1 MQPTILVADDDES
14 IRLILATLLEEA
26 GYHILCVEDGRAAV
40 EQAVQHR
47 PDVAILDVLM
57 PEMDGFAAC
66 RTIKTDRRTADIPVL
81 LLTALAQTT
90 SKVQGLESGAD
101 DYITKPFETAELL
114 ARLRNAL
121 AHKSHHDALATQ
133 ALTDPL
139 TGLTNRR
146 GLEQQLDQLLA
157 HSERAAE
164 TLSLLLFDV
173 DHFKTINDTYG
184 HQTGDV
190 VLVALAQRAR
200 EATRAQDVLGR
211 FGGEE
216 FLGILPSAGR
226 DAALTAAERLRA
238 HVAEAPVATPSG
250 AVSVTISVGVGTTVP
265 GKEVT
270 RGGLLAA
277 ADRAMYVAKHRGRNC
292 VAHADG
298 QPTAPLA
305 RPKPPDVARALVEAL
320 ALVHADMAA
329 HARAVADACWEIG
342 SALRLTPPER
352 SRVALAGLLHDIGKL
367 GLPRALLDIP
377 APLDE
382 RDNVNLRA
390 HSHYGEQLLQR
401 FAILDP
407 VAPLVAAQQ
416 ERWDGSGYPRGWS
429 GEQIPLGS
437 RIVAVA
443 HAYDVLSH
451 THSRGAAGA
460 ACAIATGLRSA
471 AGTRFDPTVVNAA
484 ICALC

>member
-40 EQAVQHR
+40 EQAVQRR

-90 SKVQGLESGAD
+90 SKVQGLECGAD

-164 TLSLLLFDV
+164 TLSLLVFDV
-173 DHFKTINDTYG
+173 DHFKAINDTYG
-184 HQTGDV
+184 HETGDV

-250 AVSVTISVGVGTTVP
+250 AVGVTISVGVATTVP
-265 GKEVT
+265 GKEVS

-305 RPKPPDVARALVEAL
+305 RPKPPDIARALVEAL
-320 ALVHADMAA
+320 ALVHADTAA

-342 SALRLTPPER
+342 SALRLPLPER

-367 GLPRALLDIP
+367 GLPRALLDTP

-382 RDNVNLRA
+382 RGNVELRA
-390 HSHYGEQLLQR
+390 HIHYGEQLLQR

-407 VAPLVAAQQ
+407 VAPLVAAQH
-416 ERWDGSGYPRGWS
+416 EWWDGSGYPRGWS

-443 HAYDVLSH
+443 NTYALLSH
-451 THSRGAAGA
+451 MPSRGAAGA
-460 ACAIATGLRSA
+460 AGVSATVLRSA

-484 ICALC
+484 IRVLC

>member
-1 MQPTILVADDDES
+1 MQPRILVADDDES
-14 IRLILATLLEEA
+14 IRMVLTTLLEEA
-26 GYHILCVEDGRAAV
+26 GYRTLCAEDGRTAV
-40 EQAVQHR
+40 ELAVQHR
-47 PDVAILDVLM
+47 PDVAILDVMM
-57 PEMDGFAAC
+57 PGMDGFAAC
-66 RTIKTDRRTADIPVL
+66 HAIKADRRTADIPVL

-90 SKVQGLESGAD
+90 SKVQGLESGAN

-146 GLEQQLDQLLA
+146 GLEQQLGQLLA
-157 HSERAAE
+157 HAQRTDEM
-164 TLSLLLFDV
+164 LSLLMFDV
-173 DHFKTINDTYG
+173 DHFKAINDTYG
-184 HQTGDV
+184 HETGDV

-216 FLGILPSAGR
+216 FVGILPGAGR

-238 HVAEAPVATPSG
+238 HVAEAPMATPSG
-250 AVSVTISVGVGTTVP
+250 AVDVTISVGVATTVP
-265 GKEVT
+265 GKEA
-270 RGGLLAA
+270 GHADLMAA
-277 ADRAMYVAKHRGRNC
+277 ADPSLYVPKHRGRNC

-320 ALVHADMAA
+320 ALVHADTAA

-352 SRVALAGLLHDIGKL
+352 SRV
-367 GLPRALLDIP
+367 
-377 APLDE
+377 
-382 RDNVNLRA
+382 
-390 HSHYGEQLLQR
+390 
-401 FAILDP
+401 
-407 VAPLVAAQQ
+407 
-416 ERWDGSGYPRGWS
+416 
-429 GEQIPLGS
+429 
-437 RIVAVA
+437 
-443 HAYDVLSH
+443 
-451 THSRGAAGA
+451 
-460 ACAIATGLRSA
+460 
-471 AGTRFDPTVVNAA
+471 
-484 ICALC
+484 